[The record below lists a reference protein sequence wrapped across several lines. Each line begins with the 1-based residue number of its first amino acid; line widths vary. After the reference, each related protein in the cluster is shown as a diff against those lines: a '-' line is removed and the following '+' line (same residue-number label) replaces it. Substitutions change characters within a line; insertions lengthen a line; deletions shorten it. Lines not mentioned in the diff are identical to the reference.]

1 MNKKFLPYGRH
12 LIDDD
17 DISAVT
23 AVLKGDFLTTG
34 PSVEAF
40 EEALAKHTN
49 ARHAVACTS
58 GTTALH
64 LAALA
69 LDLGPGDTVVVPS
82 ITFLATANASRYV
95 GADVIF
101 SDVDPNTGLMR
112 PDDFLDAIKRS
123 PTKIKAVFPV
133 HLAGQSPD
141 LPGIAEIARA
151 KGISIVE
158 DACHALGSTYWA
170 IDKNEQVGACSHSDM
185 ATFSFHPVKTIAMGE
200 GGGITTNDDALSKR
214 LKKLCSHSIV
224 RESGE
229 YINTEL
235 ALDDKGSSNPWYY
248 EMQELGFNFRASDIH
263 CALGLSQLKKLN
275 KYAARRRKLA
285 ALYDKILAPQAPA
298 IRPIE
303 RMAGCN
309 PAWHLYVILVDFKK
323 TRISRAELICRL
335 YDEGIGTQVHY
346 IPVHKQPYYQNLYGD
361 VSLHGAE
368 QYYEQCL
375 SLPLF
380 PGMTEA
386 DVERVARKLNIII
399 NGD

>member
-1 MNKKFLPYGRH
+1 
-12 LIDDD
+12 
-17 DISAVT
+17 
-23 AVLKGDFLTTG
+23 
-34 PSVEAF
+34 
-40 EEALAKHTN
+40 
-49 ARHAVACTS
+49 
-58 GTTALH
+58 
-64 LAALA
+64 
-69 LDLGPGDTVVVPS
+69 
-82 ITFLATANASRYV
+82 
-95 GADVIF
+95 
-101 SDVDPNTGLMR
+101 
-112 PDDFLDAIKRS
+112 
-123 PTKIKAVFPV
+123 
-133 HLAGQSPD
+133 
-141 LPGIAEIARA
+141 
-151 KGISIVE
+151 
-158 DACHALGSTYWA
+158 
-170 IDKNEQVGACSHSDM
+170 
-185 ATFSFHPVKTIAMGE
+185 MGE

-224 RESGE
+224 REPGDF
-229 YINTEL
+229 INTEL

-263 CALGLSQLKKLN
+263 CALGVSQLNKLN
-275 KYAARRRKLA
+275 KYAARRKKLA

-323 TRISRAELICRL
+323 TRISRAELIRQL

-380 PGMTEA
+380 PGMTEV